1 MVTHRIVPVER
12 RVRIIESQSSPTDAS
27 PRSSAMTKTAKAPI
41 PAASVMPV
49 IPP

>member
-1 MVTHRIVPVER
+1 MIVPVDLK
-12 RVRIIESQSSPTDAS
+12 VRIEASRSRLKENS
-27 PRSSAMTKTAKAPI
+27 PRAMISSSTATDPI